1 MGLFGLFD
9 LVVCWMFACWF
20 LLHFL
25 LLCLPGGLNLV
36 GVAIC
41 FYLIVLIAGFF
52 CGLIVVRL
60 LSVRCAV
67 W

>member
-1 MGLFGLFD
+1 
-9 LVVCWMFACWF
+9 MFACWF

-25 LLCLPGGLNLV
+25 LLCFPGGLNLL

-41 FYLIVLIAGFF
+41 FYLIVLVAGFF
-52 CGLIVVRL
+52 CGLVVVRL